1 MRKFYSGI
9 IVAMLLC
16 CTALMTSCIKD
27 EALNAEADILSVE
40 VDGDMLIRQPVITND
55 EVKLYVNATD
65 DVTKLAPKF
74 SLTEGA
80 TIEPASGTERDFTYP
95 QTYTVTS
102 QDGNWKKTYKVSF
115 VASEEMVADF
125 HFENIKFY
133 QFEDFETGELK
144 DFFHVFFEFKDDGD
158 SLILGSGNAG
168 YMIANFTA
176 APEEYPT
183 SQADGGVKGKCL
195 KLTTVSTGALG
206 AMVNAP
212 IAAGNLFTGVFDTDL
227 TNPLKSTHFGVPF
240 RHKPISLMGYYKY
253 KAGSTF
259 TDEKLNVI
267 PGRKDDFDIYAVMYE
282 VTDDVPY
289 LDGTNSLTS
298 SNIVSMARL
307 EDKKETD
314 EWTPFTIEF
323 KNVNGKAL
331 DEEMLATGKYN
342 IAIVMSSSK
351 DGGSFMGAVGSTL
364 YVDELHLNYE

>member
-133 QFEDFETGELK
+133 QFEDLRQE
-144 DFFHVFFEFKDDGD
+144 
-158 SLILGSGNAG
+158 
-168 YMIANFTA
+168 
-176 APEEYPT
+176 
-183 SQADGGVKGKCL
+183 
-195 KLTTVSTGALG
+195 
-206 AMVNAP
+206 
-212 IAAGNLFTGVFDTDL
+212 
-227 TNPLKSTHFGVPF
+227 
-240 RHKPISLMGYYKY
+240 R
-253 KAGSTF
+253 
-259 TDEKLNVI
+259 
-267 PGRKDDFDIYAVMYE
+267 
-282 VTDDVPY
+282 
-289 LDGTNSLTS
+289 
-298 SNIVSMARL
+298 
-307 EDKKETD
+307 
-314 EWTPFTIEF
+314 
-323 KNVNGKAL
+323 
-331 DEEMLATGKYN
+331 
-342 IAIVMSSSK
+342 
-351 DGGSFMGAVGSTL
+351 
-364 YVDELHLNYE
+364 